1 MGSARTRT
9 VGACLLTGAL
19 LLGLAPAPARGAA
32 CCLSAGVFGIGRLVI
47 WEEFAVGTSFSL
59 SQAMGMWDERAG
71 WRGFG
76 ESYDETFGVADV
88 YGLFRLSERFQAF
101 ARVPW
106 VFTVRGTGD
115 SSEFGHGFG
124 DLQAGMRFE
133 AISIGEYLEL
143 PAVAITASIMAPTGR
158 RPESV
163 STSLGTGTSGRGVWL
178 FSLALSL
185 EYAFLPWFV
194 RADFGGSV
202 SLPFTREDLG
212 LVQTYGP
219 ALQLGLFFGRE
230 LVPDTWVLAL
240 GLVEEWEL
248 PYWLDGE
255 ATPDSA
261 ARSPTVSLSTSWQLN
276 PHWMLQGSLLWNPP
290 LDELGKNRFGRLGG
304 TIGVRYGYF

>member
-1 MGSARTRT
+1 M
-9 VGACLLTGAL
+9 VTGAL
-19 LLGLAPAPARGAA
+19 AVCLAPPPARGAA

-47 WEEFAVGTSFSL
+47 WEELAVGTSFSL
-59 SQAMGMWDERAG
+59 GQGMGLWDERTR

-76 ESYDETFGVADV
+76 EAYDETLGVADV
-88 YGLFRLSERFQAF
+88 YGLLRLGERLQAF

-106 VFTVRGTGD
+106 LFTVRGAQD
-115 SSEFGHGFG
+115 SSEFGHGLG
-124 DLQAGMRFE
+124 DLQAGLRFE

-143 PAVAITASIMAPTGR
+143 PALALTASIMAPTGR

-163 STSLGTGTSGRGVWL
+163 STRLGTGTSGRGVWL

-185 EYAFLPWFV
+185 EYAILPWFV
-194 RADFGGSV
+194 RLDFGGSV

-219 ALQLGLFFGRE
+219 ALQLGLFVGRE
-230 LVPDTWVLAL
+230 LVPDTWVLAI

-248 PYWLDGE
+248 PYWLDG
-255 ATPDSA
+255 ALVPDSS
-261 ARSPTVSLSTSWQLN
+261 ARSPTFSVSSSWQLDPN
-276 PHWMLQGSLLWNPP
+276 WMLQASALWNPP